1 MPVIRYSYSCLF
13 LAFLL
18 FVGCSPDVKSPN
30 VSPAVGKAEAN
41 AVAALKAAGAVV
53 KTDDGGAATDINL
66 SKLTLTPETL
76 DLLAEF
82 KSLRVLNLSNSSFND
97 ESLPALERVSP
108 LLANLDLRGCQLSDK
123 AAATVA
129 RFTSLR
135 ALRFN
140 GKNGQTSIG
149 DDGVK
154 ALAACK
160 SLIVLALDELTFV
173 GTDGLSALT
182 GLAELEELYV
192 AGTVVD
198 DDSCKLIAG
207 FPKLK
212 KLRLAR
218 NQVGDAGLDTLS
230 VCSKLEELDLSE
242 DALLTDAGMAHIA
255 KLTALKKLNLWRV
268 QISDEG
274 ALKLAPL
281 TKLEWLNLDNTKLT
295 DAGLSLL
302 KDMKALTFLHLGST
316 QITAAG
322 APELLH
328 LTSLKDLK
336 ITRTALAASDIAVA
350 ELKQLLKGT
359 AIQTEYI
366 ENQ

>member
-1 MPVIRYSYSCLF
+1 MIRYCNSYLF

-18 FVGCSPDVKSPN
+18 FLGCSPDVKSPH
-30 VSPAVGKAEAN
+30 VSPTVEKAEVD
-41 AVAALKAAGAVV
+41 AVAVLKAAGAVV
-53 KTDDGGAATDINL
+53 KTNDSGSVTDIDLHKL
-66 SKLTLTPETL
+66 SLAPETL
-76 DLLAEF
+76 ELLADF
-82 KSLRVLNLSNSSFND
+82 KSLRVLNLSDSSFND
-97 ESLPALERVSP
+97 ESLPALARVSP
-108 LLANLDLRGCQLSDK
+108 LLANLDLRGCQLSDI
-123 AAATVA
+123 ATATVA

-140 GKNGQTSIG
+140 GKNGQTTIG

-154 ALAACK
+154 TLAACK
-160 SLIVLALDELTFV
+160 SLKLLALDELTFV

-182 GLAELEELYV
+182 RLTELEELYV

-218 NQVGDAGLDTLS
+218 NQVSDAGLDTLS
-230 VCSKLEELDLSE
+230 VCSMLEELDLSE
-242 DALLTDAGMAHIA
+242 DALLTDTGMAHIA

-281 TKLEWLNLDNTKLT
+281 TTLEWLNLDNTKLT
-295 DAGLSLL
+295 DAGLPLL
-302 KDMKALTFLHLGST
+302 KNMKALIFLHLGST

-322 APELLH
+322 TDHLIH
-328 LTSLKDLK
+328 LTALKDLK
-336 ITRTALAASDIAVA
+336 ITRTALAASDAAVV
-350 ELKQLLKGT
+350 ELKQHLKGT

-366 ENQ
+366 ESE